1 VYVTSTAPRI
11 SRGKKVKAGA
21 EAAAA
26 AAGADAAE
34 VEAAGVTAAAQAA
47 AARKLAKKKKK
58 IRYPKNYNPDN
69 PGTPDPERW
78 IPRRCVI
85 ALHISQYTAAQACR
99 SRWLLWQLSM
109 AINAPHCGPVVRTP
123 RCCACLTAV

>member
-1 VYVTSTAPRI
+1 MCNVAAPRV

-26 AAGADAAE
+26 AAGADEAE

-78 IPRRCVI
+78 LPRRCVSTGKPTHRI
-85 ALHISQYTAAQACR
+85 
-99 SRWLLWQLSM
+99 LSM
-109 AINAPHCGPVVRTP
+109 LYRILLRVAGMRV
-123 RCCACLTAV
+123 

>member
-1 VYVTSTAPRI
+1 LFRCGCLTDRNGTAPRV
-11 SRGKKVKAGA
+11 SRGKKAKAGA

-26 AAGADAAE
+26 AAGADEAE

-78 IPRRCVI
+78 LPRRCV
-85 ALHISQYTAAQACR
+85 
-99 SRWLLWQLSM
+99 SM
-109 AINAPHCGPVVRTP
+109 DKPIQFSTRRPIRLPRARTSNVVRV
-123 RCCACLTAV
+123 RDDLQ